1 MPRTSKYT
9 KVSPYDAGCGTNSLR
24 LPMQWRSAAIRL
36 ELAWLEVNGLP
47 QRARKALIDDALE
60 KMQGLDAFIYPTVPV
75 IAPTLA
81 ELADD
86 AEYGRL
92 NLLALRNPSIANF
105 LDMCAT
111 SIPIRAHGTAPVRL
125 NVHGRHDG
133 DEALLALAAGIE
145 RSLAPQA

>member
-1 MPRTSKYT
+1 
-9 KVSPYDAGCGTNSLR
+9 
-24 LPMQWRSAAIRL
+24 MQWRSAAIRL

-81 ELADD
+81 ELVDD

-92 NLLALRNPSIANF
+92 NLLALRNRRSPTSSTCAPPPSRSTHTGA
-105 LDMCAT
+105 LERT
-111 SIPIRAHGTAPVRL
+111 
-125 NVHGRHDG
+125 HGRHDG

-145 RSLAPQA
+145 RSLARQA